1 MLNELDSTY
10 LSEFCYLIEINLQL
24 IFTMDLT
31 INQYE
36 FGQRPAVTLPSPK
49 ILEILGEAGIRKMV
63 SDHYDLISKSE
74 IKHLFPRIEEALDKA
89 KQRSSDFFIQI
100 CGGHPYFNENRGK
113 PMLAKRH
120 APFTI
125 TAEARLVWLSCYQQ
139 VVSQLELPEDLKQSF
154 WNYLNIFSFWMVNS
168 QEQQ

>member
-1 MLNELDSTY
+1 
-10 LSEFCYLIEINLQL
+10 
-24 IFTMDLT
+24 MDFS

-36 FGQRPAVTLPSPK
+36 FGQRPAVTIPSP
-49 ILEILGEAGIRKMV
+49 EILRVLNEEGIRRMV
-63 SDHYDLISKSE
+63 SDHYDLLSQSE

-120 APFTI
+120 APFKI
-125 TAEARLVWLSCYQQ
+125 TPEARIVWLDCYRQ
-139 VVSQLELPEDLKQSF
+139 VLAKLDLPLELKESF
-154 WNYLNIFSFWMVNS
+154 WNYLNVFSFWMVNTK
-168 QEQQ
+168 E